1 MNEYQVPAN
10 TLCSQVQGSQ
20 GAKDQRQELNT
31 ALAQLAAAGNT
42 VALGQLWEIN
52 KPILHRMF
60 WQWYNRNQSIAEAA
74 GVTLED
80 LDQEGYLAIKE
91 AADRYDPSKG
101 SFLTIL
107 GYTVLHR
114 ISRNTCGR
122 SGRYIITEDGRRV
135 RVSADAMHRAASLDE
150 SVNEDDG
157 GTTLGDL
164 QADPAAEAEMQEA
177 ENRIYR
183 EQLHE
188 ALEEALGKLSE
199 RERLVIE
206 GRYFEGKTLKQLA
219 SDHGVNSERIRQIEW
234 KALVRLR
241 RNPALI
247 RWYGRTLQ
255 ERAWHGTGFM
265 AWKSGGSVAER
276 AIEYLER
283 KGAYILEVASQN
295 Q

>member
-1 MNEYQVPAN
+1 MHYEAPADRI
-10 TLCSQVQGSQ
+10 CSQMQG
-20 GAKDQRQELNT
+20 GMATIDQRRELNT
-31 ALAQLAAAGNT
+31 TLAKLAANGNAF
-42 VALGQLWEIN
+42 ALGQLWEIN

-60 WQWYNRNQSIAEAA
+60 WRWYNRNQSIAEAA

-150 SVNEDDG
+150 SVNEDEG
-157 GTTLGDL
+157 GTTLGEL
-164 QADPAAEAEMQEA
+164 QEDPAASTDMQEA
-177 ENRIYR
+177 EDRIYR

-188 ALEEALGKLSE
+188 ALEEALQKLPE
-199 RERLVIE
+199 LERLVIQ
-206 GRYFEGKTLKQLA
+206 GRFLEEKTLKQLA
-219 SDHGVNSERIRQIEW
+219 IDQGITGERVRQIEHR
-234 KALVRLR
+234 ALVKLR

-247 RWYGRTLQ
+247 RWHGYTLQ

>member
-20 GAKDQRQELNT
+20 EAKDQRQELNN

-60 WQWYNRNQSIAEAA
+60 WQWYNRNQSIADSA
-74 GVTLED
+74 GITMED
-80 LDQEGYLAIKE
+80 LNQEGYFAIEE
-91 AADRYDPSKG
+91 AAAYYDPSQG
-101 SFLTIL
+101 NFLTAL
-107 GYTVLHR
+107 RFMVLHR
-114 ISRNTCGR
+114 IRASVCGS
-122 SGRYIITEDGRRV
+122 SGTYTITEDGRRV
-135 RVSADAMHRAASLDE
+135 RVSADSLHMATSLDA
-150 SVNEDDG
+150 SVDAEDDG

-164 QADPAAEAEMQEA
+164 QADPAAEAELQEA
-177 ENRIYR
+177 EDRIYR

-188 ALEEALGKLSE
+188 ALEEALMKLSE

-206 GRYFEGKTLKQLA
+206 GRYFEGKTRKQLA
-219 SDHGVNSERIRQIEW
+219 SEHGVNGERIRQVEE

-247 RWYGRTLQ
+247 RWYGHTLQ
-255 ERAWHGTGFM
+255 ERAWKGTGLD
-265 AWKSGGSVAER
+265 AWKYGGSVEER
-276 AIEYLER
+276 TIEYLFS
-283 KGAYILEVASQN
+283 KGSYILDSAP
-295 Q
+295 